1 MDSHGSTLKCRMCL
15 CNLYTVEHLVIVQ
28 GVIRCTFSL
37 FNLFCC
43 YGHSI
48 FTTPCNQMHKTFYK
62 KHYVFRKNL
71 THLLFVIN
79 ILNSLRQPDPLLRF
93 IFLQNDHKHFCARH
107 ENGTVTWISDHS
119 VSYDLFFPLFSV
131 FDVHQMVDGLQESGR
146 GKNV

>member
-1 MDSHGSTLKCRMCL
+1 MR
-15 CNLYTVEHLVIVQ
+15 
-28 GVIRCTFSL
+28 
-37 FNLFCC
+37 
-43 YGHSI
+43 
-48 FTTPCNQMHKTFYK
+48 KTFYK
-62 KHYVFRKNL
+62 KHVFRKNL

-79 ILNSLRQPDPLLRF
+79 ILNSLRQPRQPDPLLRF